1 MENKELS
8 TQEKIDY
15 IYDTLKKQE
24 KRELHKNIFRWWFRI
39 FIIIYIIYFYFFW
52 FNLLVEKIKNSLKIE
67 VNSENILDTIKNK
80 INLENKNY

>member
-24 KRELHKNIFRWWFRI
+24 KRELHKNIFRW
-39 FIIIYIIYFYFFW
+39 
-52 FNLLVEKIKNSLKIE
+52 
-67 VNSENILDTIKNK
+67 
-80 INLENKNY
+80 